1 MVNMLYS
8 FKLETEPLHAT
19 YPVVVSDGAH
29 CYRFQARKGDTE
41 HHYANIP
48 VSQMPTVKAEFAN
61 RLTTMSFGGK
71 VFMSPLQRKLNEGLA
86 RDRNVI

>member
-61 RLTTMSFGGK
+61 RLTTMSFGEK